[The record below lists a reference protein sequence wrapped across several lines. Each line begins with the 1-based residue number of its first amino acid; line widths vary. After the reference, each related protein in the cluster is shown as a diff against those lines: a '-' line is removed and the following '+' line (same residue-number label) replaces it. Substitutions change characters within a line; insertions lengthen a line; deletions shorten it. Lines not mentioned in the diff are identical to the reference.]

1 MVLGSSWTPKSKAVQ
16 GPYMDG
22 VVFAQNL
29 LRSQAYLN
37 SSPNGSCICTGQG
50 IMTKKTLYIFSA
62 DNFFLSIIYPQLV
75 GCTAVEASD
84 MEVSPQCLNTLHL

>member
-1 MVLGSSWTPKSKAVQ
+1 MLGISTSYYLFSYILSS
-16 GPYMDG
+16 
-22 VVFAQNL
+22 
-29 LRSQAYLN
+29 YLWKID
-37 SSPNGSCICTGQG
+37 SSHPQRQ
-50 IMTKKTLYIFSA
+50 KTLYIFSA